1 MRKNLFLLFIILAIW
16 SCKNEVEGLPGE
28 KLSPGEITEFV
39 KLSDDNS
46 QIAGTLSFYANE
58 SEVDV
63 TWVSSAECNLD
74 TTQTKVVLKEGRGVL
89 PIRWLD
95 KQSSGAYAPEQIA
108 FKAWVVIR
116 GDNYSKNIPLI
127 WSDYVDADALS
138 QSIQTRAN
146 NTPRVSLIQ
155 FGPSEVIMDEIEGGW
170 TYAKIQNITSVNL
183 DYSLITTKMNVDLSN
198 APTSFTESML
208 LTYPWISGTA
218 PQDGF
223 TALVVANAPD
233 EGYASS
239 FTLKYKDGGGDSG
252 DTELQ
257 YQNSTMPTT
266 GNLPATSSIYTFNFT
281 GAYTGNIQIR
291 TLSNG
296 VLLYTATPYQY
307 PAKQPRA
314 RVPENTGGQR
324 PVEFEYR
331 KGTGNW
337 IAIPEANRIQDG
349 AGTTPPQPGS
359 PSYGP
364 ISPTGDIPDAGG
376 DYNCVFSNYT
386 GQIYFQAVSEQR
398 RLLAET
404 SDIIPANGFKQLF
417 LTIPEATSLTDNTV
431 IFQYST
437 DGTNWIPMETRTQI
451 VETFGTGYIHD
462 MPEIIPVNGGTYIY
476 TSSGTLS
483 SAITVLCQDADKN
496 VLAESKGAAGGS
508 INVVVPVNGTGDV
521 RKLYFYLKLPN
532 QPDKSYLITQRQQAA
547 Y

>member
-1 MRKNLFLLFIILAIW
+1 MRKSLFLLFIILAIW
-16 SCKNEVEGLPGE
+16 SCKNEVEDLPGE
-28 KLSPGEITEFV
+28 KLSPGTITEFV
-39 KLSDDNS
+39 KLSDGNS

-74 TTQTKVVLKEGRGVL
+74 TTQTKVVLKDGKGVL

-108 FKAWVVIR
+108 FKAWVVIK

-127 WSDYVDADALS
+127 WSEYVDTDALS

-170 TYAKIQNITSVNL
+170 TYAKIQNISSVNL

-198 APTSFTESML
+198 APASFTESML

-239 FTLKYKDGGGDSG
+239 FTLKYKDGGGDSE

-257 YQNSTMPTT
+257 YQSNSMPST
-266 GNLPATSSIYTFNFT
+266 GNLPATSNIYTFKFT
-281 GAYTGNIQIR
+281 GNYTGSVQLR

-296 VLLYTATPYQY
+296 NVLYTAATYDY
-307 PAKQPRA
+307 PANQPRA
-314 RVPENTGGQR
+314 RVPENTGEQR
-324 PVEFEYR
+324 PIEFEYR
-331 KGTGNW
+331 KGTGQW
-337 IAIPEANRIQDG
+337 MPISEANRIQDG
-349 AGTTPPQPGS
+349 QGTTPPQPGS

-386 GQIYFQAVSEQR
+386 GHIYFQAVSGQG

-404 SDIIPANGFKQLF
+404 SDIIPANGFKQMF
-417 LTIPEATSLTDNTV
+417 LTIPEAKSLKDNTV
-431 IFQYST
+431 LFQYST
-437 DGTNWIPMETRTQI
+437 DGITWTTMETRTQI
-451 VETFGTGYIHD
+451 VEAFGSGYIHNLPK
-462 MPEIIPVNGGTYIY
+462 MVPATGGTYTY
-476 TSSGTLS
+476 TSQGSLSGILT
-483 SAITVLCQDADKN
+483 ILCQDSKQV
-496 VLAESKGAAGGS
+496 VLSESKGAAGGS
-508 INVVVPVNGTGDV
+508 ISVVVPANNTGEV
-521 RKLYFYLKLPN
+521 RTLFFYLKRN
-532 QPDKSYLITQRQQAA
+532 DQPDKAYIITHTQQSAE
-547 Y
+547 

>member
-1 MRKNLFLLFIILAIW
+1 MRKIILFLLTLLTIW
-16 SCKNEVEGLPGE
+16 SCKNEDDGLGRPI
-28 KLSPGEITEFV
+28 LSEAATTFV
-39 KLSDDNS
+39 KLSDDMT
-46 QIAGTLSFYANE
+46 QMAGKVKIVADVP
-58 SEVDV
+58 EVELV
-63 TWVSSAECNLD
+63 WITEQKCNLD
-74 TTQTKVVLKEGRGVL
+74 TSQTKVILKNGIGEFSVK
-89 PIRWLD
+89 WLN
-95 KQSSGAYAPEQIA
+95 KQDETHYAPQNMA
-108 FKAWVVIR
+108 FKAWVRIKA
-116 GDNYSKNIPLI
+116 GNELTDIPLI
-127 WSDYVDADALS
+127 LSERVDSTKLMQMVKTRASEMLPKIVSLEFNPSVVNLQTATGGRTQVVAS
-138 QSIQTRAN
+138 EIQT
-146 NTPRVSLIQ
+146 VDI
-155 FGPSEVIMDEIEGGW
+155 
-170 TYAKIQNITSVNL
+170 
-183 DYSLITTKMNVDLSN
+183 DYSSITDAMGIDKTGLPTSITQSEYLDFVWIGGV
-198 APTSFTESML
+198 APT
-208 LTYPWISGTA
+208 TA
-218 PQDGF
+218 FATTVRAQAIEEDLWA
-223 TALVVANAPD
+223 TC
-233 EGYASS
+233 
-239 FTLKYKDGGGDSG
+239 TLNYNPNGGG
-252 DTELQ
+252 DTELE

-386 GQIYFQAVSEQR
+386 GQIYFQAVSGQG

-431 IFQYST
+431 IFQYRT
-437 DGTNWIPMETRTQI
+437 DGTGWKSMETRTQI